1 MVSLLVGCSGGNP
14 PAKTGVIVVGKVV
27 KGGQPLTVERTPPG
41 EPPAE
46 VVFVPLFT
54 GGERESQG
62 LKPDGTFEE
71 VGQEKGIK
79 PGKYRLAVFHFVKG
93 RGSDGLEGAFS
104 EQKSPI
110 EIDVPADKAG
120 GKLDLGQIELNDQK
134 PK

>member
-1 MVSLLVGCSGGNP
+1 M
-14 PAKTGVIVVGKVV
+14 
-27 KGGQPLTVERTPPG
+27 TVEKTPPG

-46 VVFVPLFT
+46 VVFIPLFE

-93 RGSDGLEGAFS
+93 RGTDGLNGAFS
-104 EQKSPI
+104 EQTSPI
-110 EIDVPADKAG
+110 EIDVNTPCIGRA
-120 GKLDLGQIELNDQK
+120 N
-134 PK
+134 